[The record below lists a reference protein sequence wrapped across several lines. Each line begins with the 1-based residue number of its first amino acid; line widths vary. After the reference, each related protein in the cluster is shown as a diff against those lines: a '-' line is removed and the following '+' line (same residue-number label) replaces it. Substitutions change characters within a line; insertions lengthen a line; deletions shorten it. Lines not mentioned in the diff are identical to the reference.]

1 MCVVTVTFQIHPEQ
15 IDAFLPLIIDN
26 ARVSRQ
32 SEAGCQLFDICR
44 DMNEVFLYEVYDDRA
59 AFDTHLGSKH
69 FKAFDAAIQHMVV
82 DKHIRLFDEV
92 IR

>member
-1 MCVVTVTFQIHPEQ
+1 MYVVTVTFQIRPDQME
-15 IDAFLPLIIDN
+15 AFLPLMVDN

-44 DMNEVFLYEVYDDRA
+44 DKNEVFLYEIYDDRA
-59 AFDTHLGSKH
+59 AFDAHLGSKH
-69 FKAFDAAIQHMVV
+69 FKAFDAAIQGMVV